1 MVGITVAIPFYNAGP
16 FFPEAIRSVFAQ
28 TFVDWEL
35 LLVDDGSVD
44 DSLAIARAVRDPRVR
59 VFSDGQNRRLAARL
73 NQITA
78 LARYPLIARID
89 ADDLMSPD
97 RLQVQYDILAAEPDL
112 DLVTTGLFSV
122 ADDRRLIGARGRDQ
136 TGIGFADIAFGRAT
150 IVHAS
155 LLARTAW
162 HARNPY
168 EETATLGSEDTDLWL
183 RASLKGDFRHRAL
196 SRPLYVYREE
206 QNLKAS
212 KMLRAYRCE
221 RQVFSHYFDDPR
233 LRRRYL
239 ARSYL
244 KSARVGVLGA
254 LGLLGTLQRGRNPMP
269 LTEELMRD
277 YANILKVVDG
287 TKVPGL
293 D

>member
-1 MVGITVAIPFYNAGP
+1 MVGITVAIPFYNADT
-16 FFPEAIRSVFAQ
+16 FLEDAIRSVFAQ

-44 DSLAIARAVRDPRVR
+44 NSLAIARAVDDPRVQ
-59 VFSDGQNRRLAARL
+59 VFTDGQNRRLAARL

-78 LARYPLIARID
+78 LARYPLIARMD

-97 RLQVQYDILAAEPDL
+97 RLQVQHDILAAEPDL
-112 DLVTTGLFSV
+112 DLVATGIFSIS
-122 ADDRRLIGARGRDQ
+122 DDRRLIGGRGRDQ
-136 TGIGFADIAFGRAT
+136 TGITFADIAFGRAV
-150 IVHAS
+150 IPHPS
-155 LLARTAW
+155 LLARRAW
-162 HARNPY
+162 HERNPY
-168 EETATLGSEDTDLWL
+168 EESATIGSEDTDLWL
-183 RASLKGDFRHRAL
+183 RSSLKGDFRIRTLA
-196 SRPLYVYREE
+196 SPLYVYREE

-221 RQVFSHYFDDPR
+221 REVFSHYFDDPQ

-244 KSARVGVLGA
+244 KSARAGVLGA
-254 LGLLGTLQRGRNPMP
+254 LGLLGILQRGRNPMP
-269 LTEELMRD
+269 LTQELGRD
-277 YANILKVVDG
+277 YANVLKVVDG